1 MNGAMILEQMV
12 IVVDLG
18 DICQDGDK
26 DDGIY
31 NQPKIYHK
39 VYPIRSI
46 YKLQVATR
54 RNYRKKKKKDQLI

>member
-1 MNGAMILEQMV
+1 MNGAMILETMV
-12 IVVDLG
+12 IVIDLR
-18 DICQDGDK
+18 DICQDRDK
-26 DDGIY
+26 DDGIS

-54 RNYRKKKKKDQLI
+54 HNYRKKKNQLI